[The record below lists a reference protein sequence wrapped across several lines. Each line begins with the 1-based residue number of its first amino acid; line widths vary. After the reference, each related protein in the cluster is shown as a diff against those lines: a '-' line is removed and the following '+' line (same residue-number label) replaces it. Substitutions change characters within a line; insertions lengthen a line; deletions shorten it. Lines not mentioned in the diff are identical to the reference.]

1 MLREG
6 VEMKWNEGGGA
17 ALPSKVDD
25 GARWVRDNLSR
36 TLGTRFAIAA
46 SKPRLVLDA
55 LYPGEREF
63 LAGAVAKRQAE
74 FGTARVCAR
83 DALAQLGE
91 PAIDLTPYP
100 DRSPRW
106 PAGVVGSISHV
117 AECCAVAAT
126 NDPSVL
132 ACGIDV
138 EGTVPLPRELEA
150 LVCTAREQAWLS
162 GRAGADRGV
171 LGKVLFSAKEAVFKC
186 QFPMNR
192 AMLEFKE
199 VELELDCDGGGFDVV
214 GVSTRKGDCGMADFM
229 RKINGRFVIGQ
240 TLMVSVATV
249 DATVEIA
256 DADKVRG
263 QRWKQDAYPFSIYS
277 AGAGTDSERG

>member
-1 MLREG
+1 MRWKE
-6 VEMKWNEGGGA
+6 NAGA
-17 ALPSKVDD
+17 ALASEAEG
-25 GARWVRDNLSR
+25 GARWVRDNLSK

-46 SKPRLVLDA
+46 LKPRLVFDA

-63 LAGAVAKRQAE
+63 VAGAVVQRQAE

-83 DALAQLGE
+83 NALAQLGE

-106 PAGVVGSISHV
+106 PVGVVGSISHV
-117 AECCAVAAT
+117 AECCAVAVT

-138 EGTVPLPRELEA
+138 ERTVPLPRELEA
-150 LVCTAREQAWLS
+150 LVCTASEQAWLS
-162 GRAGADRGV
+162 GQAEATRGV

-186 QFPMNR
+186 QFPVSR
-192 AMLEFKE
+192 AMLEFKD

-214 GVSTRKGDCGMADFM
+214 GVNTRQVDSDMVDFM
-229 RKINGRFVIGQ
+229 RKINGRFAIGPA
-240 TLMVSVATV
+240 LIVSVATLEV
-249 DATVEIA
+249 TVEVA
-256 DADKVRG
+256 DVGKARG
-263 QRWKQDAYPFSIYS
+263 RGWTQDVHTFSPRDS
-277 AGAGTDSERG
+277 GANFERG